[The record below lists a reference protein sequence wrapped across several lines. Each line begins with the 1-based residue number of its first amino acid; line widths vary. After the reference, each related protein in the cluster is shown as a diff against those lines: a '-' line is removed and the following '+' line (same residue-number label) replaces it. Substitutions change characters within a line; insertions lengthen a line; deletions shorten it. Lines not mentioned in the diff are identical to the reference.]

1 MAAVAHPAPYF
12 AAIAPVGAKILLIPL
27 LNKLGV
33 KNFSI
38 DFAATGRQL
47 RIPHQIFVLLSPL
60 QAMKPRTTTILYWVL
75 TTLFCLLMLADGLA
89 GLAGETHGQDAMR
102 QLGYPLYIM
111 TITGAAKILGALALL
126 QNKYRTLKEWAFAGF
141 AIDFIGAAASVAL
154 AGMGFVA
161 TLPALVMTAVLFGLY
176 FLWKRYLASRAQP
189 AEAEAASETFTTA
202 ALATL

>member
-1 MAAVAHPAPYF
+1 
-12 AAIAPVGAKILLIPL
+12 
-27 LNKLGV
+27 
-33 KNFSI
+33 
-38 DFAATGRQL
+38 
-47 RIPHQIFVLLSPL
+47 
-60 QAMKPRTTTILYWVL
+60 MKPRTTTILYWVL

-202 ALATL
+202 AVATL

>member
-1 MAAVAHPAPYF
+1 
-12 AAIAPVGAKILLIPL
+12 
-27 LNKLGV
+27 
-33 KNFSI
+33 
-38 DFAATGRQL
+38 
-47 RIPHQIFVLLSPL
+47 
-60 QAMKPRTTTILYWVL
+60 MKPRTTVRLYWTL
-75 TTLFCLLMLADGLA
+75 TILFCLLMLADGVA
-89 GLAGETHGQDAMR
+89 GLMLEKNGQDAMR

-126 QNKYRTLKEWAFAGF
+126 QNKYRTLKEWAYAGF

-189 AEAEAASETFTTA
+189 AAAEAASAAFATA